1 MKIFYSYIPLKGI
14 DSEHTFFDAICIK
27 YSSTILRKL
36 GYKVGIYSTKEFID
50 LLDSYSIE
58 LDFYEDIESE
68 LKEFIDDGTFFAIS
82 KIYTN
87 SIQTEPFIQI
97 DYDTI
102 FFEDFQFEKFN
113 SKFLFGFKERVDEL
127 SPINDVITWKKN
139 YLNFFLFL
147 TETYD
152 NEFIH
157 HSRPLLAYNC
167 NVVGGT
173 DWKTLSDGYK
183 DIYQFMKK
191 NKKIIKNFPYS
202 KSPGTIM
209 EQQMIIG
216 SLLSKGIDLHL
227 DVAFCSNENMITF
240 WENGGFAKILL
251 RDREYQF
258 YSEDI
263 LKAAPKEM
271 KELIDYDFE
280 GYLHLLG
287 ARELDIFKN
296 MVYSKLTKIEPT
308 FVSNLE
314 KIIGKRYTFQK
325 NIYQTLL

>member
-14 DSEHTFFDAICIK
+14 DSEHTFFDALCIK
-27 YSSTILRKL
+27 YSSTILKNL
-36 GYKVGIYSTKEFID
+36 GYKVGIYSTKEFIN
-50 LLDSYSIE
+50 LLSDYSIE
-58 LDFYEDIESE
+58 LDFYEDIEEE
-68 LKEFIDDGTFFAIS
+68 LKGFINDDIFFAIS

-127 SPINDVITWKKN
+127 SPIDDVIVWKSN
-139 YLNFFLFL
+139 YLNFFLYL
-147 TETYD
+147 VENYD
-152 NEFIH
+152 NEFVH
-157 HSRPLLAYNC
+157 NSKPLLAYNC

-183 DIYQFMKK
+183 EIYQFMKE
-191 NKKIIKNFPYS
+191 NKQIMKSQIHS

-216 SLLSKGIDLHL
+216 SLLSRGVNLLL
-227 DVAFCSNENMITF
+227 DVKFCSQENMINF
-240 WENGGFAKILL
+240 WETNGFNKIVV
-251 RDREYQF
+251 RNKEYEF
-258 YSEDI
+258 YSENVK
-263 LKAAPKEM
+263 KAAPKEM
-271 KELIDYDFE
+271 RELIDYNFE

-287 ARELDIFKN
+287 GRELDVFKN
-296 MVYSKLTKIEPT
+296 MVYSKLKLLEPS
-308 FVSNLE
+308 FIDKLE
-314 KIIGKRYTFQK
+314 KKVGKLYTFQK
-325 NIYQTLL
+325 NIYQSLL

>member
-14 DSEHTFFDAICIK
+14 DSEHTFFDALCIK
-27 YSSTILRKL
+27 YSSTILKNL
-36 GYKVGIYSTKEFID
+36 GYKVGIYSTKEFIS
-50 LLDSYSIE
+50 LLHNYSIE
-58 LDFYEDIESE
+58 LDFYEDIENE
-68 LKEFIDDGTFFAIS
+68 LKEFINDGTFFAIS

-127 SPINDVITWKKN
+127 SPIDDIIVWKSN
-139 YLNFFLFL
+139 YLNFFLYL
-147 TETYD
+147 VENYD

-157 HSRPLLAYNC
+157 RSKPLLAYNC

-173 DWKTLSDGYK
+173 DWKKLSDGYRE
-183 DIYQFMKK
+183 IYQFMKEH
-191 NKKIIKNFPYS
+191 KKIMKPSIRS

-216 SLLSKGIDLHL
+216 SLLSRGVNTHL
-227 DVAFCSNENMITF
+227 DVKFCSQENMINF
-240 WENGGFAKILL
+240 WETNGFNKIAV
-251 RDREYQF
+251 RNKEYEF
-258 YSEDI
+258 YSENVK
-263 LKAAPKEM
+263 KAAPKEM
-271 KELIDYDFE
+271 RELIDYNFE

-287 ARELDIFKN
+287 GRELDVFKN
-296 MVYSKLTKIEPT
+296 MIYNKLQILEPS
-308 FVSNLE
+308 FVDKLE
-314 KIIGKRYTFQK
+314 KKVGKQYTFQK
-325 NIYQTLL
+325 NIYQSLL

>member
-14 DSEHTFFDAICIK
+14 DSEHTFFDALCIK
-27 YSSTILRKL
+27 YSSTILKNL
-36 GYKVGIYSTKEFID
+36 GYKVGIYSTKPFIN
-50 LLDSYSIE
+50 LLHDYSIE

-68 LKEFIDDGTFFAIS
+68 LKEFINDGIFFAIS

-127 SPINDVITWKKN
+127 SPIDDVIVWKSN
-139 YLNFFLFL
+139 YLNFFLYL
-147 TETYD
+147 VENYD

-157 HSRPLLAYNC
+157 YSNPLLAYNC

-173 DWKTLSDGYK
+173 DWKNLSDGYK
-183 DIYQFMKK
+183 EIYQFMKK
-191 NKKIIKNFPYS
+191 HKKIMKPSNRT

-216 SLLSKGIDLHL
+216 YLSSKGVNLHL
-227 DVAFCSNENMITF
+227 DVKFCSQENMINF
-240 WENGGFAKILL
+240 WETNGFNKISV
-251 RDREYQF
+251 RDKEYEF
-258 YSEDI
+258 YSEDVK
-263 LKAAPKEM
+263 KAAPKEM
-271 KELIDYDFE
+271 RELIDYNFE

-287 ARELDIFKN
+287 GRELDVFKN
-296 MVYSKLTKIEPT
+296 MVYSKLQILEPS
-308 FVSNLE
+308 FIDKLE
-314 KIIGKRYTFQK
+314 KKVGKQYTFQK
-325 NIYQTLL
+325 NIYQSLL